1 MARMQSGEII
11 GDKEIDGLVKTKV
24 IKASEA
30 KYIKQER
37 NRLTPDPNH
46 ELKYANFL
54 TAINQY
60 NRQDDPK
67 NEQFAYLSTQLLG
80 YSAGEQQF
88 LKQQLNK
95 RYNEKPDS
103 IESGSAAEKYVSTI
117 YQKGLLGNTSM
128 VKGKPVN
135 EAQARNAAKALVT
148 IGANL
153 KQYLKQ
159 NPNASVQDQIEF
171 IDSQAASPATVQSI
185 LPVSKN
191 TGRVIKK
198 DSEEV
203 KGYDDERN

>member
-1 MARMQSGEII
+1 
-11 GDKEIDGLVKTKV
+11 
-24 IKASEA
+24 
-30 KYIKQER
+30 
-37 NRLTPDPNH
+37 
-46 ELKYANFL
+46 
-54 TAINQY
+54 
-60 NRQDDPK
+60 
-67 NEQFAYLSTQLLG
+67 
-80 YSAGEQQF
+80 
-88 LKQQLNK
+88 
-95 RYNEKPDS
+95 
-103 IESGSAAEKYVSTI
+103 
-117 YQKGLLGNTSM
+117 M

>member
-1 MARMQSGEII
+1 M
-11 GDKEIDGLVKTKV
+11 
-24 IKASEA
+24 
-30 KYIKQER
+30 
-37 NRLTPDPNH
+37 
-46 ELKYANFL
+46 
-54 TAINQY
+54 
-60 NRQDDPK
+60 
-67 NEQFAYLSTQLLG
+67 LG
-80 YSAGEQQF
+80 FTAGEQQF

-103 IESGSAAEKYVSTI
+103 TESGSAAEKYVSTI